1 MRASAVDRAQPA
13 NAVVV
18 CVAAWLVPGLGHLL
32 LGRREKGLIFLITLP
47 LMFACGLWLQGR
59 LFPFDWSQPLVGLAA
74 VADLGMGAAYFVARA
89 MNAGAGAVVAIT
101 FEYGNTFT
109 IVAGLLNM
117 LVVLDAFDVAQGRK

>member
-1 MRASAVDRAQPA
+1 MRATTVDRTQPA
-13 NAVVV
+13 NPVVV

-32 LGRREKGLIFLITLP
+32 VGRRQKGLIFLITLP
-47 LMFACGLWLQGR
+47 LMFAYGLWLQGR

-74 VADLGMGAAYFVARA
+74 LADLGMGLVYFAAKA
-89 MNAGAGAVVAIT
+89 MNAGAGTVVAIT

-117 LVVLDAFDVAQGRK
+117 LVVLDAFDVSQGRK

>member
-1 MRASAVDRAQPA
+1 MRATAVDRAQPA
-13 NAVVV
+13 NPVII
-18 CVAAWLVPGLGHLL
+18 CVAAWLVPGLGHLM
-32 LGRREKGLIFLITLP
+32 LGRRQKGLVFLVTLP

-74 VADLGMGAAYFVARA
+74 LADLGMGAVYFAARA
-89 MNAGAGAVVAIT
+89 INVGAGSVVAVT